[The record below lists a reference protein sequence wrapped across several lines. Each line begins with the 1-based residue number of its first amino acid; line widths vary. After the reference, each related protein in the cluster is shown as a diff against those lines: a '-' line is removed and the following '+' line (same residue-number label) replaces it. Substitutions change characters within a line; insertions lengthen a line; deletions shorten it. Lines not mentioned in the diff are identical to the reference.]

1 LRVHIKSAASHQEV
15 EFIATDVAAGVPSW
29 FRIEPDSGRTVV
41 RSSPRHGEF
50 HRDRRFSDVSA
61 ALIAVARRYLARELD
76 AGQAEAAFAQAL
88 DAWSRSLGAE
98 DYGDRQSVPGET

>member
-1 LRVHIKSAASHQEV
+1 MRVHIKSAASHRAV
-15 EFIATDVAAGVPSW
+15 EFIATDVAPGVPSW
-29 FRIEPDSGRTVV
+29 FRIAPENRRPVRT
-41 RSSPRHGEF
+41 SPAHGEF
-50 HRDRRFSDVSA
+50 RRDPGFSDVSA
-61 ALIAVARRYLARELD
+61 ELIAVARRYLARELD